1 MVLRRSWLAA
11 WLILVAIGSAV
22 LVPAPARAVL
32 AEPGGLTPTGTVS
45 QAIPVLTWD
54 RVGGAASYQ
63 VQVSENASF
72 ESGSLLA
79 NVTTVNSRFVPPR
92 TLPVDTTIW
101 WRVMARSGTSSS
113 AWATASFETSRDA
126 GPVPLTPLAGE
137 VLSQPE
143 EPLLLSWTPVPGA
156 VSYAVETDSAPGFP
170 APKVYPGIA
179 TTSYVVQDV
188 GVPTA
193 EAGTGTFWRVKA
205 ILDNGVE
212 SAWSAVGEYRIEG
225 LETPELVRPAYTAG
239 HPLTNVEDI
248 VLEWEPVAGAVKYH
262 VQVSVDEQFSHFRAD
277 DKAVVGT
284 IYAPLA
290 SSGTRPW
297 HNDQYFW
304 RVSAIDAFGNE
315 SEWSSVWRFE
325 RSWEDQPTLQ
335 YPEDGSTVGD
345 PFFFQWSAVGHAT
358 TYQVKW
364 QKEGSA
370 DWTPCAPT
378 VLTTQAGCALDGAG
392 TYHWRVEM
400 TDNSGASAV
409 GVYPGG
415 PIPGVK
421 FLASKT
427 FTYAPGLT
435 EATTPADQPVTGL
448 RVALTGTAS
457 QTPGRYCEAGPLER
471 CEDVRSTPVLRWNPV
486 EGATGYRVWVA
497 NDRNLTNMYFKGTAP
512 YRDVAQPMYTFRDAD
527 ARVGEWQT
535 LHENQAEDGFYWTVH
550 ACFDGT
556 CPGAVDISQHRVLNK
571 RSNFVELASP
581 LDEAT
586 VTSDVVT
593 FEWSDY
599 LATNLSESAV
609 QQTADSV
616 GVHPQQEARQYRFQV
631 AAVPNFQTL
640 LVDHV
645 VDELEYSL
653 PQKLLPEG
661 RLYWRVIPVEQG
673 KPSLISNG
681 ENLGRNLSTT
691 GGYVVG
697 RPDVRTFVK
706 ATPSPVLDAVNGGQP
721 AQETTPL
728 TWQPAPFAASYNVEV
743 YKNNDTGG
751 DDGRQPQG
759 VNLVATMTSK
769 QVAVVPSTP
778 LPVASTPYRWRVQK
792 VDANGNKGP
801 WSRLDQAAAAFTI
814 DGSAPTQ
821 TSPAPDAVVQPNDGF
836 FTWSRSQF
844 AATYRVEVR
853 GSNGSIITTSTTPAV
868 AWAPISA
875 LAPGSHEWRVVAVD
889 KKKRD
894 IAASPWRSITVPAP
908 DTTAPT
914 VVAFRPAASAT
925 VRRGTTFRATFNE
938 PVVGASRA
946 TVRLVYLGR
955 AVRARVTMSRDRRT
969 VTLNPA
975 KRLRGR
981 TPYTFALSSG
991 ITDRSGNALRDTS
1004 VTVTTTRR

>member
-1 MVLRRSWLAA
+1 MRRSWLAA
-11 WLILVAIGSAV
+11 WIIVAGLASA
-22 LVPAPARAVL
+22 LLAPAPASAAL
-32 AEPGGLTPTGTVS
+32 AEPGGLTPSGVVS
-45 QAIPVLTWD
+45 QAIPVLGWD
-54 RVGGAASYQ
+54 RVAGAASYE

-79 NVTTVNSRFVPPR
+79 KVTTVNSRFVPPR
-92 TLPVDTTIW
+92 TLPADTTIW
-101 WRVMARSGTSSS
+101 WRVTARSGTSSS
-113 AWATASFETSRDA
+113 SWATASFETSRDA
-126 GPVPLTPLAGE
+126 GPVLITPETGA

-156 VSYAVETDSAPGFP
+156 VGYTVQTDGAAGFP
-170 APKVYPGIA
+170 APHVYSGIT

-205 ILDNGVE
+205 ILDSGVE

-225 LETPELVRPAYTAG
+225 LETPELVRPAYAVG
-239 HPLTNVEDI
+239 QSLTNVEDI

-290 SSGTRPW
+290 SNGTKPW

-315 SEWSSVWRFE
+315 SEWSEVWRFE

-335 YPEDGSTVGD
+335 YPVEGSTVGD
-345 PFFFQWSAVGHAT
+345 PFFFQWSAVDHAT
-358 TYQVKW
+358 TYQVQW
-364 QKEGSA
+364 QREGGKSGA
-370 DWTPCAPT
+370 CPPT
-378 VLTTQAGCALDGAG
+378 VLTTQAGCPLDGAG
-392 TYHWRVEM
+392 TYHWRVDL
-400 TDNSGASAV
+400 TDNSGASVV

-421 FLASKT
+421 FLATQT

-435 EATTPADQPVTGL
+435 EAPTPADEPVTGL

-457 QTPGRYCEAGPLER
+457 QTPGDYCEVGPLGR
-471 CEDVRSTPVLRWNPV
+471 CEDVRSTPVLRWDPV
-486 EGATGYRVWVA
+486 ENASGYRVLVA
-497 NDRNLTNMYFKGTAP
+497 NDRNLTNMYFKNTAF
-512 YRDVAQPMYTFRDAD
+512 RDVTQSMYTFRESD

-535 LHENQAEDGFYWTVH
+535 LHENQAEDGFYWTVQ
-550 ACFDGT
+550 ACFEGV
-556 CPGAVDISQHRVLNK
+556 CPTAVDISQHRVLNK
-571 RSNFVELASP
+571 RSNFVELGSP
-581 LDEAT
+581 ADDAT
-586 VTSDVVT
+586 VATDVVT

-599 LATNLSESAV
+599 LDTNTTTSTV
-609 QQTADSV
+609 QQTTDSV
-616 GVHPQQEARQYRFQV
+616 GVHPQQEARQYRLQV

-681 ENLGRNLSTT
+681 DNLGRNLSTT
-691 GGYVVG
+691 GGYVAG

-706 ATPSPVLDAVNGGQP
+706 ATPSPVLDAVNGGGP

-751 DDGRQPQG
+751 TDGRQPQG
-759 VNLVATMTSK
+759 GNLVASMTSK
-769 QVAVVPSTP
+769 QVAVVPATP

-801 WSRLDQAAAAFTI
+801 WSRLDQAVAAFTI
-814 DGSAPTQ
+814 EGAAPTQ
-821 TSPAPDAVVQPNDGF
+821 TAPAPDAVVKPEDAYF
-836 FTWSRSQF
+836 AWSRSEF

-868 AWAPISA
+868 AWAPVSA
-875 LAPGSHEWRVVAVD
+875 LSPGSHQWRVVAVD

-894 IAASPWRSITVPAP
+894 IAASPWRAISVPAP
-908 DTTAPT
+908 DTAAPT
-914 VVAFRPAASAT
+914 VVSFRPASSAT
-925 VRRGTTFRATFNE
+925 VRRGTTFRATFSE
-938 PVVGASRA
+938 PVVGTSRS

-955 AVRARVTMSRDRRT
+955 AVRARVTMSSDRRT
-969 VTLNPA
+969 VMLDPL

-991 ITDRSGNALRDTS
+991 IKDRVGNALRDTS
-1004 VTVTTTRR
+1004 ITVTTKRR